1 MQSDESRRDFLKSTL
16 SACAAAA
23 LPTLLTA
30 CGGGDPAAEAPALE
44 QKIAQMLMVGFRG
57 TRLAAS
63 DAIVRDIA
71 DYAIGG
77 TILFDRD
84 VALAQY
90 GRNITSP
97 QQLTELT
104 GQLRSWSKEPLF
116 IAVDQE
122 GGKVARLKENCG
134 FPATVTAQYLGTQN
148 DLQLTRQYADS
159 MASTL
164 AANGL
169 NMNFCPV
176 VDLNVNPLSP
186 AIGKLE
192 RSFSADPVTVIKHSR
207 VMIEAH
213 DQRQI
218 ATCIKHFPGH
228 GSATGDSHAGITD
241 VTATWSEIELEPY
254 RALIAQGTCRMVMTA
269 HIFNSRLDPEYPS
282 TLSYPTITGILR
294 QRLGYDGVVVT
305 DDMQMGAIIA
315 EYSFETAVEKAILAG
330 VDIIM
335 FANNLA
341 YDPDI
346 APKVISLVSRLVDI
360 GAIPVERINESYQRI
375 MSMKRQLQTS

>member
-1 MQSDESRRDFLKSTL
+1 MHGNESRREFLKGTL
-16 SACAAAA
+16 STCAAVAT
-23 LPTLLTA
+23 PTLLIG
-30 CGGGDPAAEAPALE
+30 CGGGEPSAEPSLE
-44 QKIAQMLMVGFRG
+44 HKIAQMLIVGFRG
-57 TRLAAS
+57 TRIAPS
-63 DAIVRDIA
+63 DPIVRDIA
-71 DYAIGG
+71 DYGIGG

-84 VALAQY
+84 VALAQF

-104 GQLRSWSKEPLF
+104 GQLRSCAKDPLF

-122 GGKVARLKENCG
+122 GGKVARLKESYG
-134 FPATVTAQYLGTQN
+134 FPATVTAQSLGTLN
-148 DLQLTRQYADS
+148 DLDVTRAYARS
-159 MASTL
+159 MAATL
-164 AANGL
+164 ADNGL
-169 NMNFCPV
+169 NMNFSPV

-192 RSFSADPVTVIKHSR
+192 RSFSADPATVQNHSR

-213 DQRQI
+213 DQRRI

-241 VTATWSEIELEPY
+241 VSATWSEIELEPY
-254 RALIAQGTCRMVMTA
+254 RALIAQGRCRMVMTA
-269 HIFNSRLDPEYPS
+269 HIFNRRLDPQYPS

-315 EYSFETAVEKAILAG
+315 EYSFETAVEKAIMAG
-330 VDIIM
+330 IDIIM

-346 APKVISLVSRLVDI
+346 APKVIALVSRLVAA
-360 GAIPVERINESYQRI
+360 GSIPVERIHASYRRI
-375 MSMKRQLQTS
+375 MALKRTL

>member
-1 MQSDESRRDFLKSTL
+1 MMQSKQSKRNFLKGSL
-16 SACAAAA
+16 AVCATAA
-23 LPTLLTA
+23 LPGFLA
-30 CGGGDPAAEAPALE
+30 GCGGGDPETEEPSLEA
-44 QKIAQMLMVGFRG
+44 KIAQMLMVGFRG
-57 TRLAAS
+57 TRLKDS
-63 DAIVRDIA
+63 DPIVRDITH
-71 DYAIGG
+71 YGIGG

-97 QQLTELT
+97 VQLSELTQQLRACA
-104 GQLRSWSKEPLF
+104 QEPLW

-122 GGKVARLKENCG
+122 GGKVARLKESYG
-134 FPATVTAQYLGTQN
+134 FPATVTAQSLGTLN
-148 DLQLTRQYADS
+148 DLSVTRQAADS
-159 MASTL
+159 MAATL
-164 AANGL
+164 ATHGL

-192 RSFSADPVTVIKHSR
+192 RSFSADPAIVINHSR
-207 VMIEAH
+207 VMIQAH
-213 DQRQI
+213 AQRQI

-228 GSATGDSHAGITD
+228 GSANGDSHAGITD
-241 VTATWSEIELEPY
+241 VTDTWTEIELEPY
-254 RALIAQGTCRMVMTA
+254 RALIAEGYSRMVMTA
-269 HIFNSRLDPEYPS
+269 HIFNRKIDPQYPA

-294 QRLGYDGVVVT
+294 QRLGFDGVVVT

-315 EYSFETAVEKAILAG
+315 EYSLETAVERSIMAG
-330 VDIIM
+330 VDLIM

-346 APKVISLVSRLVDI
+346 TPKVIDLVYRKVSS
-360 GAIPVERINESYQRI
+360 GSIPIERINESYRRI
-375 MSMKRQLQTS
+375 MAMKRQS